1 VFVFCQYFLCS
12 PYRVY
17 LSGALD
23 SGKYLVGAEDTMM
36 ILIMTLLIKTLLI
49 MAIFITLNMHGI
61 TYNNITYNLFLI
73 INDFTYNDK

>member
-1 VFVFCQYFLCS
+1 
-12 PYRVY
+12 
-17 LSGALD
+17 
-23 SGKYLVGAEDTMM
+23 
-36 ILIMTLLIKTLLI
+36 